1 MLQDAKMGDA
11 FTGTGLGVRE
21 SSLTDRPPTQH
32 TEPTATYWQ
41 TLLEDWPPPGPPTPP
56 FRLAYPVRLPDGR
69 VLVLPLRALPD
80 GEHAVASL
88 IANQASFAV
97 VDTLA
102 EMMTSLARSTG
113 VDVIVGLPTLG
124 LTFAPLVA
132 QRLGHERYV
141 PLGYS
146 RKFWYDDALSEPIS
160 SITSPRG
167 DKRLYLD
174 PNIVGLLTGKRICIV
189 EDAISTGASVLAAH
203 RLLTRLGLDIAA
215 VVLAMKQ
222 TTRWQAP
229 LAAANPALV
238 GAVHAVF
245 GCPLFSH
252 CADGW
257 MPIEGSAPAIP

>member
-1 MLQDAKMGDA
+1 M
-11 FTGTGLGVRE
+11 
-21 SSLTDRPPTQH
+21 SSRPAATH

-41 TLLEDWPPPGPPTPP
+41 TLLDDWPPPGPPAPP
-56 FRLAYPVRLPDGR
+56 FRLGYPVRLPDGH

-97 VDTLA
+97 VDALA
-102 EMMTSLARSTG
+102 EMMTDLARSAA
-113 VDVIVGLPTLG
+113 VDVIIGLPTLG

-132 QRLGHERYV
+132 QRLGHGRYV

-146 RKFWYDDALSEPIS
+146 RKFWYDDALSEPTS

-189 EDAISTGASVLAAH
+189 EDAISTGASVLAAY
-203 RLLTRLGLDIAA
+203 RLLTRLGLDIAS
-215 VVLAMKQ
+215 VVVAMKQ

-229 LAAANPALV
+229 LAAPSLALAGSV
-238 GAVHAVF
+238 RAVF
-245 GCPLFSH
+245 GCPLFARR
-252 CADGW
+252 ADGW
-257 MPIEGSAPAIP
+257 TPIEGSLPLIP